1 MEKSELSGNAK
12 IFPLLGLTSI
22 KHAERD
28 ESEQKM
34 KARLVGRGDIGR
46 TKSGGTADE
55 SEDLWAPVAQL
66 STVRIVQALGAMLG
80 LCVESLDITSAY
92 LQAEL
97 RTQNEYFVVIPNQV
111 LSYFSPAER
120 KLHSEFREPVYRLRK
135 ALYGLQRSAFDWI
148 STLIDLLKSKGWI
161 STQTDPALM
170 YRDVDGVRE
179 FISIYVDDLMIAA
192 PKHRMKTCWS
202 EIRDR
207 FVAGE
212 SAPASEY
219 IGVRFARGGDDDAV
233 NVVDMR
239 DYAKKMVDDY
249 KRDPIGK

>member
-1 MEKSELSGNAK
+1 MGA
-12 IFPLLGLTSI
+12 G
-22 KHAERD
+22 
-28 ESEQKM
+28 
-34 KARLVGRGDIGR
+34 
-46 TKSGGTADE
+46 
-55 SEDLWAPVAQL
+55 VAQL
-66 STVRIVQALGAMLG
+66 STVRIVQGLGAMLG

-97 RTQNEYFVVIPNQV
+97 RTQNEYYVVIPNQV
-111 LSYFSPAER
+111 ISYFSPR
-120 KLHSEFREPVYRLRK
+120 LHSEFREPVYRLRK

-148 STLIDLLKSKGWI
+148 STLIDLLKSKGWV

-179 FISIYVDDLMIAA
+179 FISICVDDLMIAA

-212 SAPASEY
+212 SAPACEY
-219 IGVRFARGGDDDAV
+219 IGVRFARGG
-233 NVVDMR
+233 R
-239 DYAKKMVDDY
+239 
-249 KRDPIGK
+249 R